1 MRISNLSLYFYL
13 QFLTNATTFTLSYAY
28 SCLALWWVQSL
39 VGKLWFLK
47 SCRQSSLWSPAIQ
60 NNEKEFF
67 GPTNLFVITLGD
79 PCHEEDWGREKKREF
94 FFRWLDSNFL
104 SRLTLFI
111 GGYWWILPRK
121 FVKNLSSHFQRVFSP
136 QAWNLTRN
144 CLSTYQCKMRNVQSM
159 PCYFLFQHSNCY
171 LQVIVKYLY
180 LNVSVSLKLEMKKVF
195 WYLSPSKLL
204 NNFSKQELREAANFE
219 VDKAMLTDAPLLFP
233 PGQVLWLCKIF
244 NFFELVLH
252 YFLCWCMRWKLL
264 FFLVFLV
271 FWRFVIGQWG

>member
-1 MRISNLSLYFYL
+1 MAVSDVSAIIYNSYVKCSCFIWWFKCALQISWQSWATQLFKLLRKYVRISNLSLYFYL

-79 PCHEEDWGREKKREF
+79 PCHEEDWVREKKREF
-94 FFRWLDSNFL
+94 FFRWLDSNLL

-171 LQVIVKYLY
+171 LQV
-180 LNVSVSLKLEMKKVF
+180 
-195 WYLSPSKLL
+195 LSNS
-204 NNFSKQELREAANFE
+204 
-219 VDKAMLTDAPLLFP
+219 
-233 PGQVLWLCKIF
+233 CI
-244 NFFELVLH
+244 
-252 YFLCWCMRWKLL
+252 
-264 FFLVFLV
+264 
-271 FWRFVIGQWG
+271 